1 MKRRRKEEGSD
12 EERVGPSGRCASVY
26 ACIGGEGEMEWGE
39 VRRGRGTEPRGKKR
53 GEGGAA
59 AAGRGKEAG
68 AGRVEEG
75 AACRGERIG
84 AAAARAPA
92 TTTRSRAC
100 ISRNDFY
107 PLFEIFPSRF
117 LVARGKFR
125 GQNLTP
131 QNRSS
136 AILNPIRN

>member
-1 MKRRRKEEGSD
+1 M
-12 EERVGPSGRCASVY
+12 Y

-75 AACRGERIG
+75 AACRGQRIG
-84 AAAARAPA
+84 AAAARAP
-92 TTTRSRAC
+92 TTTRSRDC
-100 ISRNDFY
+100 ISRNDFS
-107 PLFEIFPSRF
+107 PVFGIFPLRF
-117 LVARGKFR
+117 LVARGDLR
-125 GQNLTP
+125 GHVFTP
-131 QNRSS
+131 AKSE
-136 AILNPIRN
+136 L